1 MTMAKKESYLFYRN
15 PAAFQELK
23 RKLQKEL
30 ADFTPVQNS
39 REAILN
45 EIKRID
51 ALNARENESLI
62 KAS

>member
-1 MTMAKKESYLFYRN
+1 MAKKESYLFYRN
-15 PAAFQELK
+15 PTAFQELE
-23 RKLQKEL
+23 RKLRKEL
-30 ADFTPVQNS
+30 DEFKPVKNS